1 MNATDDAR
9 SLCPI
14 ISGSI
19 SRTLNCARS
28 LVILGLISCALT
40 LTLNAAGHAQN
51 PALNIP
57 RLANGT
63 PDLQG
68 IWTNATQT
76 PLQRPARFGNQR
88 AIPEEEALA
97 LQQGARQREIQA
109 DAPSD
114 PNRAPPTDGNTAA
127 AYNTFWLE
135 RGTQVAFIDGE
146 YRTSM
151 IIDPPDGQI
160 PFRDDAPLQNLMEKW
175 RAEHGADAF
184 LGPEMTTIGERCLL
198 FYDFRT
204 SNSSGG
210 PPMMPIIYNNNYQI
224 VQTADHVVIVAEM
237 MHDARIIRL
246 NAEHEPPEVYKW
258 MGDSVGHWDGDTL
271 VVSTRH
277 MHPQQSHYNSGPGLV
292 VTEHFRMVSPGEIVY
307 RFTMDDPVAYHS
319 TWTAEMVLY
328 SRPPGERI
336 YEYACHE
343 GNYALPGILA
353 GARRLEQQP

>member
-1 MNATDDAR
+1 MTATNRRGYSA
-9 SLCPI
+9 
-14 ISGSI
+14 
-19 SRTLNCARS
+19 
-28 LVILGLISCALT
+28 ILGKLILGGLISSLPLMAV
-40 LTLNAAGHAQN
+40 HAQDQTQQ
-51 PALNIP
+51 IP
-57 RLANGT
+57 RLSNGI

-76 PLQRPARFGNQR
+76 PLQRPARFGDQR
-88 AIPEEEALA
+88 AMTEDEAIA
-97 LQQGARQREIQA
+97 MQQGAVQREIQA

-114 PNRAPPTDGNTAA
+114 PNRPPPTDGNTAA
-127 AYNTFWLE
+127 AYNIFWLE
-135 RGTQVAFIDGE
+135 RGIQIAYIDGE

-151 IIDPPDGQI
+151 IIDPADGQI
-160 PFRDDAPLQNLMEKW
+160 PFRKDAPIQNMMEQW

-224 VQTADHVVIVAEM
+224 VQTDDYVVIVAEM

-246 NAEHEPPEVYKW
+246 DSAHEPSAVHKW
-258 MGDSVGHWDGDTL
+258 MGDSVGRWDGDTL

-277 MHPQQSHYNSGPGLV
+277 MHPQQSHYNSGPGLL

-307 RFTMDDPVAYHS
+307 RFTMDDPIAYTS

-328 SRPPGERI
+328 ARPPEERI

-353 GARRLEQQP
+353 GARRLEQEP